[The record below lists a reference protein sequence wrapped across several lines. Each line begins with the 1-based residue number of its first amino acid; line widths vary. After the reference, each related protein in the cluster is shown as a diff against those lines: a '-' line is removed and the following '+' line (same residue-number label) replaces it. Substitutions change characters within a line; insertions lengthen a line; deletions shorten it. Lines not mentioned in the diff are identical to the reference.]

1 MEEDWVLDPRKFP
14 RRIELELSREL
25 IERLEVLS
33 RRSGLSVSELIVQ
46 MLAQAAAD
54 SQELND

>member
-14 RRIELELSREL
+14 RRIELELSPEL